1 MLIDSHAHL
10 DMQDFNHDRNQVIER
25 AIKGGLSRII
35 TVGINMVSS
44 IAALKLTREYDSVFA
59 AVGYHPHN
67 ASECN
72 RQALNKLIE
81 TASDPKVVAWGEIG
95 LDFYRNRSLRDV
107 QMNVFLQQ
115 LEIAGELGLP
125 VIIHDRDA
133 HNEILS
139 ILKKIGKG
147 DRKGVIHCFSG
158 DTNMAMTLI
167 ELGYYISISGVVT
180 FKKASLI
187 KEVASN
193 IPLERLLVET
203 DSPYL
208 APAPKRGKRNEPLFV
223 TYTAK
228 EISRLRGIEPD
239 ELAVALSA
247 NTERLFDLPAVS

>member
-10 DMQDFNHDRNQVIER
+10 DLQDFDHDRNQVIER

-35 TVGINMVSS
+35 TVGIDMVSS
-44 IAALKLTREYDSVFA
+44 IAALKLAREYDSVFA

-95 LDFYRNRSLRDV
+95 LDFYRNRSLRDD

-115 LEIAGELGLP
+115 LEIAGKLGLP
-125 VIIHDRDA
+125 VIIHDREA

-139 ILKKIGKG
+139 ILKKTGKG

-180 FKKASLI
+180 FKKAPLV
-187 KEVASN
+187 KEVASK
-193 IPLERLLVET
+193 IPLDRLLIET

-208 APAPKRGKRNEPLFV
+208 APIPKRGKRNEPLFV

-228 EISRLRGIEPD
+228 EISRLRGIELE
-239 ELAVALSA
+239 ELAVAVSA
-247 NTERLFDLPAVS
+247 NTERLFGLPAVS

>member
-10 DMQDFNHDRNQVIER
+10 DLQDFDHDRNQVIER

-35 TVGINMVSS
+35 TVGIDMASS
-44 IAALKLTREYDSVFA
+44 IAALKLAGEYDCVFA

-95 LDFYRNRSLRDV
+95 LDFYRNRSSRDD

-115 LEIAGELGLP
+115 LEIAGKLGLP
-125 VIIHDRDA
+125 VIIHDREA

-139 ILKKIGKG
+139 ILKKTGKG
-147 DRKGVIHCFSG
+147 DGKGVIHCFSG

-180 FKKASLI
+180 FKNASLL

-193 IPLERLLVET
+193 IPIDRLLIET

-208 APAPKRGKRNEPLFV
+208 APIPKRGKRNEPLFV

-239 ELAVALSA
+239 ELAVAVSA
-247 NTERLFDLPAVS
+247 NTERLFGLPAVS

>member
-10 DMQDFNHDRNQVIER
+10 DLQDFDHDRNQVIER
-25 AIKGGLSRII
+25 AVKGGLSRII
-35 TVGINMVSS
+35 TVGIDMVSS
-44 IAALKLTREYDSVFA
+44 IAALKLAREYDSVFA

-95 LDFYRNRSLRDV
+95 LDFYRNRSSRDD

-115 LEIAGELGLP
+115 LEIAGKLGLP
-125 VIIHDRDA
+125 VIIHDREA

-139 ILKKIGKG
+139 ILKKTGKG
-147 DRKGVIHCFSG
+147 DGKGVIHCFSG

-180 FKKASLI
+180 FKNASLL

-193 IPLERLLVET
+193 IPIDRLLIET

-208 APAPKRGKRNEPLFV
+208 APIPKRGKRNEPLFV

-239 ELAVALSA
+239 ELAVAVSA
-247 NTERLFDLPAVS
+247 NTERLFGLPAVS

>member
-35 TVGINMVSS
+35 TVGINMASS

-239 ELAVALSA
+239 ELSVALSA

>member
-10 DMQDFNHDRNQVIER
+10 DLQDFDHDRNQVIER

-35 TVGINMVSS
+35 TVGIDMVSS
-44 IAALKLTREYDSVFA
+44 IAALKLAREYDSVFA

-95 LDFYRNRSLRDV
+95 LDFYRNRSLRDD

-115 LEIAGELGLP
+115 LEIAGKLGLP
-125 VIIHDRDA
+125 VIIHDREA

-139 ILKKIGKG
+139 ILKKTGKG

-180 FKKASLI
+180 FKNASLL

-193 IPLERLLVET
+193 IPIDRLLIET

-208 APAPKRGKRNEPLFV
+208 APIPKRGKRNEPLFV

-239 ELAVALSA
+239 ELAVAVSA
-247 NTERLFDLPAVS
+247 NTERLFGLPAVS

>member
-35 TVGINMVSS
+35 TVGINMASS

-72 RQALNKLIE
+72 RQALNKLTE

>member
-35 TVGINMVSS
+35 TVGINMASS

>member
-1 MLIDSHAHL
+1 
-10 DMQDFNHDRNQVIER
+10 
-25 AIKGGLSRII
+25 
-35 TVGINMVSS
+35 
-44 IAALKLTREYDSVFA
+44 
-59 AVGYHPHN
+59 
-67 ASECN
+67 
-72 RQALNKLIE
+72 
-81 TASDPKVVAWGEIG
+81 
-95 LDFYRNRSLRDV
+95 
-107 QMNVFLQQ
+107 
-115 LEIAGELGLP
+115 
-125 VIIHDRDA
+125 
-133 HNEILS
+133 
-139 ILKKIGKG
+139 
-147 DRKGVIHCFSG
+147 
-158 DTNMAMTLI
+158 MAMTLI

>member
-35 TVGINMVSS
+35 TVGINMASS

-59 AVGYHPHN
+59 AIGYHPHN